1 MTKITE
7 ITEQTIFQTLSN
19 LDCKQFIEVR
29 SNGQVNLDYISWA
42 VAWREINKALP
53 NSKITYKIHQFGE
66 GIEQKPYQFDPL
78 TGYMI
83 YTTVTIDNSSHTM
96 YLPAMDSRN
105 NAMKDKAYE
114 IKTKYKTVTVEP
126 ATMFD
131 INKTIQ
137 RCLVKNFALFGFGIS
152 LYAGEDLPE
161 QQSPEEVK
169 KQQEQ
174 SDRKKNARY
183 TFEELKDKYENCKS
197 YDEMILIWSKDL
209 KGSLENKTIT
219 KEEYLMLEGNIK
231 EEGAKLKDK
240 MTEKNNPLKGK

>member
-1 MTKITE
+1 M
-7 ITEQTIFQTLSN
+7 TEQTIFQTLSN

-78 TGYMI
+78 TGYMV
-83 YTTVTIDNSSHTM
+83 YTTVTIDNISHTM
-96 YLPAMDSRN
+96 YLPVMDSRN

-161 QQSPEEVK
+161 QQSSPEEIK
-169 KQQEQ
+169 KQEELKN
-174 SDRKKNARY
+174 RKANAKY
-183 TFEELKDKYENCKS
+183 TFEQLNEKCVDCMDSKELELIYL
-197 YDEMILIWSKDL
+197 YDLL
-209 KGSLENKTIT
+209 GSRDNKTISQDDFNSL
-219 KEEYLMLEGNIK
+219 KEKIT
-231 EEGAKLKDK
+231 AKGK
-240 MTEKNNPLKGK
+240 TLKGLQGI